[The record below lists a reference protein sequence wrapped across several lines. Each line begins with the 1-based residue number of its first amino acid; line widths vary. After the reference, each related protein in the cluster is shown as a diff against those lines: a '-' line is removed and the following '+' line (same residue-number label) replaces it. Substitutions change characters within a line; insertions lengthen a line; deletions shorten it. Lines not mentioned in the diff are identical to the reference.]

1 MFLATTPTVVFAGP
15 PDGGDPTA
23 PASTAAPS
31 TDGVKAAIL
40 PLLIQEGEITDA
52 DRTALTDKLVSGL
65 QRGSFDVVLPDAVV
79 AADASAAECAAKS
92 CYTGIASSTNA
103 THVVQAR
110 VGIVDRDYTLRVE
123 LIDGTS
129 GAVVASSDDACEIC
143 GVAEVQDMIASA
155 AATLNSKL
163 EALASGPATLSLT
176 ANPVG
181 AVVALDGEVIGVAPL
196 TDTPVIPG
204 DHVLRISNEGYITI
218 EREVTFVEGVSE
230 TLDFSLEQVPSRL
243 PSRRWGWVS
252 LGVGIGAL
260 GGGVAMIYLHDQ
272 PHNLACDS
280 ADGTQDA
287 NGNCKYLWDT
297 KWQGAAASIAGA
309 ALLTLGVAILVDSSK
324 REKKA
329 KKDKKTAR
337 RRPNFG
343 VGPGSV
349 SVSGRF

>member
-1 MFLATTPTVVFAGP
+1 MLLATAPAAVLASP

-23 PASTAAPS
+23 SPSAAATS

-52 DRTALTDKLVSGL
+52 DRGALTGKLVDGL

-79 AADASAAECAAKS
+79 AADPSAKDCAAQS
-92 CYTGIASSTNA
+92 CYTGIASATGA

-123 LIDGTS
+123 LIDGKS

-155 AATLNSKL
+155 AATLNTKL
-163 EALASGPATLSLT
+163 EALASGPATLNLT

-181 AVVALDGEVIGVAPL
+181 AVVAMDGEVVGVAPL
-196 TDTPVIPG
+196 TEMPVIPG

-230 TLDFSLEQVPSRL
+230 TLDFTLEQVPSRL
-243 PSRRWGWVS
+243 PSRRWGWAS

-260 GGGVAMIYLHDQ
+260 GGGIAMIYLHDK
-272 PHNLACDS
+272 PHNLECS
-280 ADGTQDA
+280 AANATQDA

-324 REKKA
+324 REKKS

-349 SVSGRF
+349 TVSGKF